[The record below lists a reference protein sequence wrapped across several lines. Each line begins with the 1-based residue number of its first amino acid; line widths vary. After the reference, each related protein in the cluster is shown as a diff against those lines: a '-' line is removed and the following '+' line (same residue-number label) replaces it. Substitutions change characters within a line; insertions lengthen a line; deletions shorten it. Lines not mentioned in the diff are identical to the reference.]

1 MTRAQ
6 THPHQTTVISN
17 LKIIPLTL
25 GWLLKFA
32 LLIIIIAVF
41 TPLSPKMPAPGLDAS
56 WAVGLNQ
63 AVAQGLAFGKD
74 IFYLRALFFHLY
86 KILPPCY
93 QFYDGWGKFVFG
105 FMLLD
110 SYYSFN
116 ARH

>member
-6 THPHQTTVISN
+6 TCPHQTTVISN

-25 GWLLKFA
+25 GWLLKSA

-41 TPLSPKMPAPGLDAS
+41 IPLSPKMPAPGLDAS

-74 IFYLRALFFHLY
+74 IFYLRTLFFHLY
-86 KILPPCY
+86 KILPSSY
-93 QFYDGWGKFVFG
+93 RFHDGWGKFVFG

-110 SYYSFN
+110 SYYPFN